1 MNQEREFQVRV
12 EGISFEAAHFATFHG
27 EAERLHGHTY
37 TVAAELEGT
46 LADDAWVVDFGVVK
60 KILRAIVDELD
71 HRFLLQRE
79 STLLA
84 IDDTDSAWKVRT
96 PAGIGYVLPKGD
108 VVALPID
115 NSTSERLAELFV
127 ARFWQELEERGAK
140 NVRSV
145 TVEVWEGHGQRAAHT
160 QTRK

>member
-1 MNQEREFQVRV
+1 MNQGREFQVRV
-12 EGISFEAAHFATFHG
+12 EGISFDAAHFATFHG
-27 EAERLHGHTY
+27 EAEPLHGHTY

-60 KILRAIVDELD
+60 KILRAIVHDLD

-79 STLLA
+79 SKLLT
-84 IDDTDSAWKVRT
+84 IDDAETNWKVRT

-127 ARFWQELEERGAK
+127 ARFWQELDERGAR
-140 NVRSV
+140 NVRCV

-160 QTRK
+160 QARE